1 MEERNTSPESLIPAS
16 VSFRQLA
23 TLLQQAPGEADHS
36 LSDTDLVSAE
46 REALEHLLAEWSR
59 SGQQLLAALGNG
71 GPAIAAGRS
80 PRQLMALGALQ
91 AHLALALQA
100 QAAASGPN
108 AD

>member
-1 MEERNTSPESLIPAS
+1 MEERNTCPESLIPAS

-23 TLLQQAPGEADHS
+23 NLLQQAPGEADRS
-36 LSDTDLVSAE
+36 LSPVPGASAE

-59 SGQQLLAALGNG
+59 CGQQLLAALGNG
-71 GPAIAAGRS
+71 GPAITAGRS

-108 AD
+108 PD